1 MKNISIEVEIF
12 TFVVIL
18 ALVVA
23 LILIVY
29 FFMRDADKRRQA
41 DYRLHVMRDVLPNR
55 LQAYERLSLYLNRI
69 TPDEMAVREQVNA
82 ASAKDLYLAMIN
94 CVRQEYEHNAA
105 MQIYVTDATW
115 KRVTRA
121 KEEVLKTL
129 GDTVKGL
136 APNVSPLEFSAE
148 FVEAGRNTCSFYLER
163 AKDGL
168 RKDVAGEFVRE

>member
-1 MKNISIEVEIF
+1 MEIF
-12 TFVVIL
+12 TFIVIL
-18 ALVVA
+18 VFVVALVVT
-23 LILIVY
+23 VY
-29 FFMRDADKRRQA
+29 LFLRDAEKRRQA
-41 DYRLHVMRDVLPNR
+41 DYRLHVMSDVLPNR

-94 CVRQEYEHNAA
+94 SVRQEYEHNAA
-105 MQIYVTDATW
+105 MQIYVTDETW
-115 KRVTRA
+115 KRVMRA
-121 KEEVLKTL
+121 KDEVLKTL

-148 FVEAGRNTCSFYLER
+148 FVEAGRNTCVFYLER